1 MINNKFDPLTY
12 NSVEESTQNNYKIA
26 YSLLI
31 DACLVVHG
39 FMILMFY
46 YLEIPFMC
54 RLNIISVILY
64 VCVRIDIYFRKSYDI
79 ALIIAFAELSFHSVF
94 ATAYLGWDSGFYLY
108 VIGLVPM
115 AYLSPIK
122 KRYISHLLALFATAA
137 FYVTKVFVLPGK
149 IIPSVSDTNICNS
162 LFYFNSMASFAIIF
176 ALTLTFLNNL
186 EITKNALNKRN
197 NVLREIACIDPL
209 TGLINRRVMYE
220 YINAIKENDCEYSV
234 AIGDIDDFKNI
245 NDTYG
250 HDCGDY
256 VLTEI
261 SRIFSNLSNDNV
273 KIARWGGEE
282 FLFLFLE
289 SEKENASCIINNI
302 LDEMRHKIFTYGDNT
317 FGITMTFGVSEKSI
331 SQDISNAI
339 VEADK
344 NLYHGKSHGK
354 NQIVSDYKA
363 VV

>member
-26 YSLLI
+26 YSSLI
-31 DACLVVHG
+31 DACLIVHG
-39 FMILMFY
+39 FLILLFY
-46 YLEIPFMC
+46 ILEIPLMY
-54 RLNIISVILY
+54 RLNIISTILY
-64 VCVRIDIYFRKSYDI
+64 IGVRIDIHFRKSYDI
-79 ALIIAFAELSFHSVF
+79 AIIIAFAEISFHSIL

-137 FYVTKVFVLPGK
+137 FYVTKLFV
-149 IIPSVSDTNICNS
+149 IPFNSISTISDNDICNS
-162 LFYFNSMASFAIIF
+162 LFYFNSMGSFAIIF

-220 YINAIKENDCEYSV
+220 YINTIKENDCDYSV
-234 AIGDIDDFKNI
+234 AIGDIDDFKII

-261 SRIFSNLSNDNV
+261 SRIFSNLSNENV

-289 SEKENASCIINNI
+289 SEKDSASGVINNI
-302 LDEMRHKIFTYGDNT
+302 LDEMRHKIFTYGDKT
-317 FGITMTFGVSEKSI
+317 FGITMTFGISDKSI
-331 SQDISNAI
+331 SKDISNAI

-344 NLYHGKSHGK
+344 NLYYGKSHGK
-354 NQIVSDYKA
+354 NKIVSDCKA